1 MAETGISVRKRERLA
16 RKLRTL
22 RSLPWPVI
30 GWLVPVWVM
39 IGLSAAAI
47 AVVPFRRLASLFGRG
62 VDGSAP
68 TPTLDSAQQRRAA
81 TIARTIAIAARY
93 APFRSDCYPR
103 ALTAALMCRLWRLPY
118 ALYFGLAAEL
128 PDGSSPSGF
137 RAHAWVTS
145 GPVTLTGGAQSF
157 ARYRVVSCFV
167 PPYARN
173 A

>member
-1 MAETGISVRKRERLA
+1 MAETGLSVRKREVVA

-22 RSLPWPVI
+22 RGLPWPVI
-30 GWLVPVWVM
+30 GWLVPAWVM
-39 IGLSAAAI
+39 IGLSATAI
-47 AVVPFRRLASLFGRG
+47 ALVPFHRLASLFGRA
-62 VDGSAP
+62 GSAP
-68 TPTLDSAQQRRAA
+68 MPTLNEAQQRRAA
-81 TIARTIAIAARY
+81 MIAKTIAIAARY

-103 ALTAALMCRLWRLPY
+103 ALTAALMCRFWRLPY

-128 PDGSSPSGF
+128 ADGASTGGF

-145 GPVTLTGGAQSF
+145 GAVTLTGGAHSF

-167 PPYARN
+167 PHYAWD